1 MSSRRLPSLVAVTDW
16 PFFSISIE
24 GLHHARISYHLP
36 KAGSQVPSAIVDIY
50 HKKSTSLGSFLSTN
64 KLLRRAGPSWPS
76 SNATAE
82 KNFSKPTVDEKGR
95 CKDSHA
101 GLNRTQTKNSMN
113 LQIPLDSRSKGVVGG
128 TSAKRDEKT
137 RRSTVFL
144 EPPLTRAE
152 DRCMTRRAGDYLACG
167 NLNGFFQDLFP
178 REAPSRTASRLNRVL
193 VIFAESPLFHDHEEC
208 ALPVVRAC
216 DVLGRR

>member
-1 MSSRRLPSLVAVTDW
+1 MPASLITCQKRVA
-16 PFFSISIE
+16 
-24 GLHHARISYHLP
+24 
-36 KAGSQVPSAIVDIY
+36 KCQVPLSIY
-50 HKKSTSLGSFLSTN
+50 ITRNPTSLGSFLSTN

-95 CKDSHA
+95 CKDSQA
-101 GLNRTQTKNSMN
+101 ELNTTQETKNSMN

-128 TSAKRDEKT
+128 TSGAKKRDEKT

-178 REAPSRTASRLNRVL
+178 RGEARERHRRGQHRVRIAFWSFSQNLPSFTTTRNA
-193 VIFAESPLFHDHEEC
+193 HC
-208 ALPVVRAC
+208 Q
-216 DVLGRR
+216 

>member
-1 MSSRRLPSLVAVTDW
+1 
-16 PFFSISIE
+16 
-24 GLHHARISYHLP
+24 
-36 KAGSQVPSAIVDIY
+36 VPSAIVDIY

-95 CKDSHA
+95 CKDSQA
-101 GLNRTQTKNSMN
+101 ELNRTQETKNSMN

-128 TSAKRDEKT
+128 TSGAKKRAKRQARRKDSKINGILGTSTHQSGRQVHDKT
-137 RRSTVFL
+137 S
-144 EPPLTRAE
+144 
-152 DRCMTRRAGDYLACG
+152 GG
-167 NLNGFFQDLFP
+167 LFSMWQPQWLLPRPFPEGGGP
-178 REAPSRTASRLNRVL
+178 REASSRTASRQNRVL

>member
-1 MSSRRLPSLVAVTDW
+1 MSSRRWPSLVAVTDR

-95 CKDSHA
+95 CKDSQA
-101 GLNRTQTKNSMN
+101 ELNTTQETKNSMN

-128 TSAKRDEKT
+128 TSGPKKRAKR
-137 RRSTVFL
+137 
-144 EPPLTRAE
+144 
-152 DRCMTRRAGDYLACG
+152 
-167 NLNGFFQDLFP
+167 Q
-178 REAPSRTASRLNRVL
+178 APSATKRLEDQRYSWNL
-193 VIFAESPLFHDHEEC
+193 HSPERKTG
-208 ALPVVRAC
+208 A
-216 DVLGRR
+216 